1 MSITKFPPEGIITPM
16 KVNKDFEYIILW
28 MLYNNDYCTWSDF
41 KSKPVNISPATL
53 SKYLNILISNE
64 LIEKEKK
71 GEYKITSEGR
81 RQYTELQVRGSLET
95 SLNYPPDVITKIREY
110 DHWIL
115 WMLYNNAY
123 CKWGDFIE
131 PPLSIN
137 QSSLSKNLNLLL
149 DKDFVEKNNREYR
162 LTKDGETEYFKM
174 LKKYDLDRQSILDEE
189 SKRVEVI
196 TDKVS
201 KFFDAFKIEDDEIRY
216 HFLNMVLRLDYT
228 KVEATLS
235 DEVDFDKILL
245 FLSINHPDNYPNY
258 IKAKDFALEY
268 DIKLTTLNFFIEKI
282 VEDKLYAI
290 KFFKLIVDDKIT
302 YYIQAEERLEKMLSV
317 IIEDYIRKFTYLSKF
332 KKKNGDQYQS
342 PDINKLLDDVLE
354 DLCNNLFNEKLK
366 PALRQ
371 FLIEYIEHLA
381 YKFETEKSLIN
392 HTDKIKGIAFQNVFE
407 VIQSFDTTDT
417 ANATS
422 KPVDNESY
430 YFLHNRIFDT
440 LDLLYLSKIDFIR
453 LSEFKEKYFP
463 NNTDLLTKIER
474 KFTKGKLLKVN
485 ELLKNNLTNLN
496 ELELM
501 ILKDLIYT
509 YRGDLEDSIELSAE
523 IIEKYPD
530 EYIGYLFQ
538 SITYFMMSK
547 FKDALETIDLGLN
560 MSYDVSLIC
569 QKAQI
574 FINYNHPKS
583 LEVINEVIGDHPNN
597 LLLLR
602 TKFLSEMTDK
612 LCCQKEGNV
621 PTELIDSLL
630 ASDPENLELVVLKAV
645 FFIVMHRYKEAK
657 DWIKQNVEF
666 NLLKYNPRVD
676 TAAYLVLAF
685 SYLAR
690 GKFEKA
696 LEIVQK
702 VKFHYPN
709 HPLSHIIP
717 GMVHGFNIVYN
728 FDESKANKELFR
740 EELQKAIAM
749 EQSERKLS
757 RYYQLESIILN
768 ETHGIDEALIAI
780 NKAIELSPEHF
791 DLYGTKSHLYLSHD
805 ERSEEVLELFDE
817 LKEAFPHE
825 LKSIY
830 QMNSFAYF
838 AMGNITEGIRIL
850 NEGLKLYPEAIGMLN
865 NKAIFLSDIGKF
877 DEAVKFIEKAI
888 AIDPL
893 EANLYDTYG
902 EVLMKAENYE
912 QAIVKFTQ
920 ALDMSPTGWF
930 TFHTFL
936 KLSKCYKSLGY
947 LEKAIV
953 CFDKAKDLTKKVI
966 PGKRK
971 MYLDQL
977 DESFEELDKICPPT
991 NM

>member
-1 MSITKFPPEGIITPM
+1 MSITKFPPEGIIMPM
-16 KVNKDFEYIILW
+16 KINKDFEYIILW

-53 SKYLNILISNE
+53 SKYLNILINNE
-64 LIEKEKK
+64 FIEKEKK

-81 RQYTELQVRGSLET
+81 RQYTDLQVKGSLET
-95 SLNYPPDVITKIREY
+95 SLNYPPDVITKVREY

-131 PPLSIN
+131 APLSIN

-162 LTKDGETEYFKM
+162 ITRDGETEYFKI

-196 TDKVS
+196 TDKVG
-201 KFFDAFKIEDDEIRY
+201 KFFKEYDIKDDEIRY
-216 HFLNMVLRLDYT
+216 RFLNMVLRLDYT

-245 FLSINHPDNYPNY
+245 FLSINNPDNYPNY

-268 DIKLTTLNFFIEKI
+268 DIKLTTLNFFVEKI

-290 KFFKLIVDDKIT
+290 KFFKLDVKNKFT

-332 KKKNGDQYQS
+332 QKKNGDQYQT
-342 PDINKLLDDVLE
+342 PDINQLLDDVLE
-354 DLCNNLFNEKLK
+354 DLCSNLFHEDLK
-366 PALRQ
+366 PSLRK

-453 LSEFKEKYFP
+453 LSEFKEEYFP
-463 NNTDLLTKIER
+463 KNKELITKIEGKFAKGKLSKVNDLLT
-474 KFTKGKLLKVN
+474 
-485 ELLKNNLTNLN
+485 NNLTNLN

-501 ILKDLIYT
+501 IMKDLIYT
-509 YRGDLEDSIELSAE
+509 YSSELEDSIELTTE
-523 IIEKYPD
+523 IIEKYPN
-530 EYIGYLFQ
+530 EYVGYLFQ
-538 SITYFMMSK
+538 SITYFLMGK
-547 FKDALETIDLGLN
+547 FKNALEIIDLGLN

-569 QKAQI
+569 QKAQVL
-574 FINYNHPKS
+574 INYDHSKS
-583 LEVINEVIGDHPNN
+583 LEVIEDVIGDHPNN

-602 TKFLSEMTDK
+602 TKFLSIMTDK
-612 LCCQKEGNV
+612 LCCEKSIEI
-621 PTELIDSLL
+621 PTDLIDSLL
-630 ASDPENLELVVLKAV
+630 ALDPKNLELVVLKAV
-645 FFIVMHRYKEAK
+645 FFIVIHKYKEAK
-657 DWIKQNVEF
+657 DWIKQNIDF
-666 NLLKYNPRVD
+666 NLLKHNPRVD
-676 TAAYLVLAF
+676 AAAYLVLAY

-690 GKFEKA
+690 GKIEKA

-728 FDESKANKELFR
+728 FDASKANKELFR
-740 EELQKAIAM
+740 EEFQKAIAM
-749 EQSERKLS
+749 EQSEKNLS
-757 RYYQLESIILN
+757 RYYQLESYILN
-768 ETHGIDEALIAI
+768 ETDGIEEALIAI

-791 DLYGTKSHLYLSHD
+791 DIYGTKSHLYLSHKD
-805 ERSEEVLELFDE
+805 RSEEVLELFEE
-817 LKEAFPHE
+817 LQEKFPQE
-825 LKSIY
+825 NKDIY
-830 QMNSFAYF
+830 KMTSFAYF
-838 AMGNITEGIRIL
+838 AMGNTTEGIKIL
-850 NEGLKLYPEAIGMLN
+850 EEGLRLFPEATGMLN
-865 NKAIFLSDIGKF
+865 NKAIFLSNVERF
-877 DEAVKFIEKAI
+877 DEAVESIEKAI
-888 AIDPL
+888 ELDPL
-893 EANLYDTYG
+893 DANLYDTYG
-902 EVLMKAENYE
+902 EVLMDSQNYE
-912 QAIVKFTQ
+912 AAIVKFTQ
-920 ALDMSPTGWF
+920 SLEMSPNGWF

-936 KLSKCYKSLGY
+936 KLSKCYKSLGE
-947 LEKAIV
+947 LEKATV
-953 CFDKAKDLTKKVI
+953 CFDKAKILTEKVI
-966 PGKRK
+966 PGKRN

-977 DESFEELDKICPPT
+977 DESVKELNKIPL
-991 NM
+991 

>member
-1 MSITKFPPEGIITPM
+1 
-16 KVNKDFEYIILW
+16 
-28 MLYNNDYCTWSDF
+28 
-41 KSKPVNISPATL
+41 
-53 SKYLNILISNE
+53 
-64 LIEKEKK
+64 
-71 GEYKITSEGR
+71 
-81 RQYTELQVRGSLET
+81 
-95 SLNYPPDVITKIREY
+95 LNYPPDVITKVREY

-115 WMLYNNAY
+115 WMLYNNVY

-131 PPLSIN
+131 SPLSIN

-162 LTKDGETEYFKM
+162 ITRDGETEYFKI
-174 LKKYDLDRQSILDEE
+174 LKNYDLDRQSILDEE

-201 KFFDAFKIEDDEIRY
+201 KFFKEYDIDDDEIRY
-216 HFLNMVLRLDYT
+216 RFLNMVLRLDYT

-245 FLSINHPDNYPNY
+245 FLSINNPDNYPNY

-268 DIKLTTLNFFIEKI
+268 DIKLTTLNFFVEKI

-290 KFFKLIVDDKIT
+290 KFFKLDVKNKFT

-332 KKKNGDQYQS
+332 QKKNGDQYQT
-342 PDINKLLDDVLE
+342 PDINQLLDDVLE
-354 DLCNNLFNEKLK
+354 DLCSNLFHEDLK
-366 PALRQ
+366 PSLRK

-453 LSEFKEKYFP
+453 LSEFKEEYFP
-463 NNTDLLTKIER
+463 KNKELITKIEG
-474 KFTKGKLLKVN
+474 KFAKGKLSKVN
-485 ELLKNNLTNLN
+485 ELLTNNLTNLN

-501 ILKDLIYT
+501 IIKDLIYT
-509 YRGDLEDSIELSAE
+509 YSSELEDSIELTTE
-523 IIEKYPD
+523 IIEKYPN
-530 EYIGYLFQ
+530 EYVGYLFQ
-538 SITYFMMSK
+538 SITYFLMGK
-547 FKDALETIDLGLN
+547 FKNALEIIDLGLN

-569 QKAQI
+569 QKAQVL
-574 FINYNHPKS
+574 INYDHSKS
-583 LEVINEVIGDHPNN
+583 LEVIEDVIGDHPNN

-602 TKFLSEMTDK
+602 TKFLSIMTDK
-612 LCCQKEGNV
+612 LCCEKSIEI
-621 PTELIDSLL
+621 PTDLIDSLL
-630 ASDPENLELVVLKAV
+630 ASDPKNLELVVLKAV
-645 FFIVMHRYKEAK
+645 FFIVIHKYKEAK
-657 DWIKQNVEF
+657 DWIKQNIDF
-666 NLLKYNPRVD
+666 NLLKHNPRVD
-676 TAAYLVLAF
+676 AAAYLVLAY

-690 GKFEKA
+690 GKIEKA

-728 FDESKANKELFR
+728 FDASKANKELFR
-740 EELQKAIAM
+740 EEFQKAIAM
-749 EQSERKLS
+749 EQSEKNLS
-757 RYYQLESIILN
+757 RYYQLESYILN
-768 ETHGIDEALIAI
+768 ETDGIEEALIAI

-791 DLYGTKSHLYLSHD
+791 DIYGTKSHLYLSHKD
-805 ERSEEVLELFDE
+805 RSEEVLELFEE
-817 LKEAFPHE
+817 LQEKFPQE
-825 LKSIY
+825 NKDIY
-830 QMNSFAYF
+830 KMTSFAYF
-838 AMGNITEGIRIL
+838 AMGNTTEGIKIL
-850 NEGLKLYPEAIGMLN
+850 EEGLRLFPEATGMLN
-865 NKAIFLSDIGKF
+865 NKAIFLSNVERF
-877 DEAVKFIEKAI
+877 DEAVESIEKAI
-888 AIDPL
+888 ELDPL
-893 EANLYDTYG
+893 DANLYDTYG
-902 EVLMKAENYE
+902 EVLMDSQNYE
-912 QAIVKFTQ
+912 AAIVKFTQ
-920 ALDMSPTGWF
+920 SLEMSPNGWF

-936 KLSKCYKSLGY
+936 KLSKCYKSLGE
-947 LEKAIV
+947 LEKATV
-953 CFDKAKDLTKKVI
+953 CFDKAKILTEKVI
-966 PGKRK
+966 PGKRN

-977 DESFEELDKICPPT
+977 DESVKELNKIPL
-991 NM
+991 